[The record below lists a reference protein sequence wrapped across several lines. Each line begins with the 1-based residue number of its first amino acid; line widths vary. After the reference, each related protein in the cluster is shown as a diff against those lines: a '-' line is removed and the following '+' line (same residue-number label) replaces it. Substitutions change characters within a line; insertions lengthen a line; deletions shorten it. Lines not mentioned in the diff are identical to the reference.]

1 MGNER
6 TYSLRAYPLC
16 WPEGWKRKQSWERQ
30 RAHFGRQVQQSG
42 RSYSSKEP
50 LTVAQ
55 ATERVLDELRRM
67 GINEND
73 VVISTNLKLR
83 LDGFP
88 RSDQANPADP
98 GAAVYWR
105 KDDAAQ
111 MKCIAIDRYD
121 RVEGN
126 LAAIA
131 ATLEAMRAI

>member
-1 MGNER
+1 MSDDR

-16 WPEGWKRKQSWERQ
+16 WPEGWKRMHHWQ
-30 RAHFGRQVQQSG
+30 RTRANFGRQVQRAG
-42 RSYSSKEP
+42 ASYSSKES

-55 ATERVLDELRRM
+55 ATERVLSELGRM

-83 LDGFP
+83 LDGYP

-105 KDDAAQ
+105 K
-111 MKCIAIDRYD
+111 
-121 RVEGN
+121 
-126 LAAIA
+126 
-131 ATLEAMRAI
+131 